1 MDIAKF
7 CNRKKVGLRINS
19 LISEAV
25 AKKQHEESLNDSM
38 GLDKYNAFAQ
48 ILNSL
53 KCLKLLFNCLLNL
66 KTEMKNVKEIFL
78 AVR

>member
-1 MDIAKF
+1 
-7 CNRKKVGLRINS
+7 
-19 LISEAV
+19 
-25 AKKQHEESLNDSM
+25 M